1 MHYECSKH
9 TISIDWIVFSAL
21 GKKKKIII
29 PPLQVKSPFRSVLFA
44 CTQNTLLLSLSQ
56 DWDIS
61 QHKVTGFYMP
71 EAHTKV
77 KTEFGQGDTSTD
89 SIIPNKEPG
98 MAGISSLL
106 CMVAPV
112 EWWISRSIGKKHVS
126 FLLFSLHY
134 TSHSNKYV
142 LFWDLDS
149 KEPKHIA
156 TIQPNLAPLHSP
168 SEPDLLA

>member
-56 DWDIS
+56 DCDIS
-61 QHKVTGFYMP
+61 QHKVTGFHMP
-71 EAHTKV
+71 EAQTKV

-89 SIIPNKEPG
+89 SIIPNKEPTRNQAWLG
-98 MAGISSLL
+98 F
-106 CMVAPV
+106 P
-112 EWWISRSIGKKHVS
+112 
-126 FLLFSLHY
+126 HY
-134 TSHSNKYV
+134 CA
-142 LFWDLDS
+142 W
-149 KEPKHIA
+149 
-156 TIQPNLAPLHSP
+156 
-168 SEPDLLA
+168 